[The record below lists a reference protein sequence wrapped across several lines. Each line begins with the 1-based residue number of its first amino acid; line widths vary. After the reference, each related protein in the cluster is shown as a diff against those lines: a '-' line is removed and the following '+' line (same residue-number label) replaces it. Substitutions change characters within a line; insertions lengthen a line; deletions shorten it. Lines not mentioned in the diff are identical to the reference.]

1 MNKAL
6 PWISSQ
12 LGLGELT
19 KFYEF
24 QTKWKKETEFV
35 FHLICI

>member
-1 MNKAL
+1 MNK
-6 PWISSQ
+6 PCREFSSQ
-12 LGLGELT
+12 LGLEELT